1 LEPPVDWVE
10 KASIYENTASGGVR
24 TEIDGDRNTYRGEN
38 VVLDWEGY
46 SIDGASHLGWSSV
59 SILLTS
65 DMPGKN
71 ISSEEVRAMHGAS
84 EAEYERTE
92 YFKDKQG
99 NRQSRSVKLK
109 CAPPKY
115 QNIAPCLGYAEKPS
129 VFRVLDKT
137 KGHDP
142 LLKHERADVKTAQ
155 AMGSFVLILFAL
167 VTFGAFFFIALSRE
181 QRFVVWAMAKAQNI
195 QLRNKFAALVAKK
208 ERKEIRA
215 AAKNASV

>member
-1 LEPPVDWVE
+1 
-10 KASIYENTASGGVR
+10 
-24 TEIDGDRNTYRGEN
+24 
-38 VVLDWEGY
+38 
-46 SIDGASHLGWSSV
+46 
-59 SILLTS
+59 
-65 DMPGKN
+65 M
-71 ISSEEVRAMHGAS
+71 
-84 EAEYERTE
+84 
-92 YFKDKQG
+92 
-99 NRQSRSVKLK
+99 
-109 CAPPKY
+109 
-115 QNIAPCLGYAEKPS
+115 
-129 VFRVLDKT
+129 LDKT
-137 KGHDP
+137 KDHDP

>member
-1 LEPPVDWVE
+1 
-10 KASIYENTASGGVR
+10 
-24 TEIDGDRNTYRGEN
+24 
-38 VVLDWEGY
+38 
-46 SIDGASHLGWSSV
+46 
-59 SILLTS
+59 
-65 DMPGKN
+65 MPGKN

-92 YFKDKQG
+92 YFKDKRG
-99 NRQSRSVKLK
+99 NRRSRSVKLQ

-115 QNIAPCLGYAEKPS
+115 QNIAPCLGYAEKSS

-195 QLRNKFAALVAKK
+195 QLRNKCCAGCK
-208 ERKEIRA
+208 ERKEEIRA